1 MDLELIIKEFMLN
14 YGVFS
19 IFLIVALEYANLP
32 LPSEIVLPF
41 VGIMAVEY
49 NMNIYMVIILSVVG
63 GIVGSLTNYY
73 IGYKYGNPL
82 LFKLKEKYPKTQKAI
97 RESNNV
103 MEKYDKISVMFSR
116 LIPLLRT
123 MISIVAGVNK
133 MNVYSF
139 ISYSTIGITVW
150 NTFLITV
157 GYFVGDN
164 MNTIHKIL
172 TTYTKSSI
180 GVLLIVVVLIV
191 SIWKIKKIKNK
202 STDEELVNINE
213 IDEKK

>member
-14 YGVFS
+14 YGVLS

-49 NMNIYMVIILSVVG
+49 DMNIYMVIILSVVG

-82 LFKLKEKYPKTQKAI
+82 LFKLKEKYPKTQNAI
-97 RESNNV
+97 RESNNI

-133 MNVYSF
+133 MNIYSF
-139 ISYSTIGITVW
+139 ISYSSIGIAVW

-164 MNTIHKIL
+164 MHKIHSIL
-172 TTYTKSSI
+172 TSYTKSSI
-180 GVLLIVVVLIV
+180 IVLLILVIFVVC
-191 SIWKIKKIKNK
+191 IWQLKKIKKKP
-202 STDEELVNINE
+202 TDEELINTNE